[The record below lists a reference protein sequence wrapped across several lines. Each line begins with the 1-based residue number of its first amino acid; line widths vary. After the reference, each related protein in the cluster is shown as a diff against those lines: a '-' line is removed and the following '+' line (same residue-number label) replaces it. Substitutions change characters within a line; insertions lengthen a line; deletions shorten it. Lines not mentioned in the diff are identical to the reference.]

1 MERKTF
7 RQKSVDRVSSPE
19 QLNDYLHVTTPA
31 VWVVLAA
38 VCLLLLGLLI
48 WGNATA
54 INSYAAGT
62 AEVRDG
68 ILTIT
73 FDDAE
78 KAKYVEAGMNVTVG
92 DLVTPI
98 LSVGEDDDGT
108 FLATANADLSDG
120 RYHAKVGYKKMQIIS
135 LLVN

>member
-7 RQKSVDRVSSPE
+7 RQKSVDHASSPD

-38 VCLLLLGLLI
+38 VCLLMIGMLI

-54 INSYAAGT
+54 INSYASGT
-62 AEVRDG
+62 AEVRSG
-68 ILTIT
+68 VLTIT

-78 KAKYVEAGMNVTVG
+78 KAKYVEPGMNVTVG

-98 LSVGEDDDGT
+98 LSVGEEDDGT

-120 RYHAKVGYKKMQIIS
+120 RYQAKVGYKKMQIIS